1 MYKNVFFTYNILSL
15 YLYII
20 IEQNIQNNKAF
31 DFFNLLIIQNNVAIM
46 YYFVAIY
53 CNIIV
58 QFKKIAVLIT
68 LICQSFI
75 NFLPDVR
82 FLCI

>member
-1 MYKNVFFTYNILSL
+1 M
-15 YLYII
+15 YII
-20 IEQNIQNNKAF
+20 IEQNVQNNRAF
-31 DFFNLLIIQNNVAIM
+31 DYYNLAIIRNNINIT
-46 YYFVAIY
+46 YFFVAIY

-68 LICQSFI
+68 LIRQSFI